1 MYKAFKTAEK
11 KCNKQN
17 DYQMK
22 AKSFDKNELIYY
34 EFTKFQVAEFA
45 KQYNL
50 LEIMPAFCN
59 PGYKAMELTHAK
71 LVIDYNMFK

>member
-1 MYKAFKTAEK
+1 
-11 KCNKQN
+11 
-17 DYQMK
+17 MK

-50 LEIMPAFCN
+50 LEIMSALCN
-59 PGYKAMELTHAK
+59 PGYKSMELIHAK

>member
-1 MYKAFKTAEK
+1 
-11 KCNKQN
+11 
-17 DYQMK
+17 MK
-22 AKSFDKNELIYY
+22 VKSFDKNELIYY

-50 LEIMPAFCN
+50 LEIMSAFCN
-59 PGYKAMELTHAK
+59 HGYKAMELIHAK